1 VPKVIAMKWIQR
13 AALATACL
21 ATAVVPAA
29 AMRGVARGTAVSRS
43 VSTRSG
49 STGSEPTTGWI
60 VDRSDNI
67 CGLDDP
73 KMLSKPAKIDYD
85 AVLRATPEMK
95 KIKDDK
101 IDPNSPEGIQLRQAA
116 ASRVQKAAEKV
127 RSTNGYCSVWKTI
140 RHQDGRAIPD
150 VTDAVKAQL

>member
-1 VPKVIAMKWIQR
+1 VIEMKRIR
-13 AALATACL
+13 AAALHAASI
-21 ATAVVPAA
+21 AVVVLPTLANGGIA
-29 AMRGVARGTAVSRS
+29 RGVEARGGIEAS
-43 VSTRSG
+43 V
-49 STGSEPTTGWI
+49 GWI
-60 VDRSDNI
+60 VDRTDNI

-85 AVLRATPEMK
+85 TVLRATAEMK

-101 IDPNSPEGIQLRQAA
+101 IDPNSPQGIQLRQAA

-127 RSTNGYCSVWKTI
+127 RVADGYCSVWKTI
-140 RHQDGRAIPD
+140 KHQDGRAIPD

>member
-1 VPKVIAMKWIQR
+1 MKWIR
-13 AALATACL
+13 AAALSAACL
-21 ATAVVPAA
+21 ASAVLPAIA
-29 AMRGVARGTAVSRS
+29 HPGVAGRALAGSRP
-43 VSTRSG
+43 
-49 STGSEPTTGWI
+49 GSEPTTGWI

-73 KMLSKPAKIDYD
+73 KMLSKPAKVDYD
-85 AVLRATPEMK
+85 ALLKATPEMK

-116 ASRVQKAAEKV
+116 ATRVQKAAEKV
-127 RSTNGYCSVWKTI
+127 RSSSGYCSVWKTI